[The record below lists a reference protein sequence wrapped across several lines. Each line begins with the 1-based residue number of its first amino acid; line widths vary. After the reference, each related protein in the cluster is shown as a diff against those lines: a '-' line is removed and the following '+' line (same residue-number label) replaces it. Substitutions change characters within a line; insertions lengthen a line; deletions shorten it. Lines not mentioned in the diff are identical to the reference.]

1 MIKYYLY
8 KILNKVLSRVVYIRN
23 GKKIERGIFEIIPKN
38 FEFQSKIVLSFWD
51 KNLMHLGDQLFHV
64 PIIKNFIN
72 RYEFYV
78 CGESPLNPYFEYLSA
93 KICGYKNF
101 KIKGAIFI
109 GKDDMAYSFWK
120 KFGKEN
126 FYIGINYAVLQYE
139 EKITVSLLSI
149 LLNALKRFDENID
162 VDKEL
167 NRADFSFPIFENKNL
182 DEEERKILE
191 NISKEDKKFLVF
203 NNYVASD
210 YISARKRINLLEKIA
225 KEKKEEGYSII
236 HIGSKKDKINDKKNY
251 NFVDYDLR
259 GKLNPLTLFN
269 LFNLNNVYGIISFDT
284 FPMHVAS
291 IFKKDLYVVVRKEE
305 RKEIYRKKFIPCYPN
320 GSDIVKLY
328 L

>member
-8 KILNKVLSRVVYIRN
+8 KILNKVLSGVVYTKY
-23 GKKIERGIFEIIPKN
+23 GKKIEKGVFEIFPKN
-38 FEFQSKIVLSFWD
+38 FEFQNKIVFSFWD

-64 PIIKNFIN
+64 PLIKNFIN

-78 CGESPLNPYFEYLSA
+78 CGESSLNQYFENLGA
-93 KICGYKNF
+93 EIFDYKDFN
-101 KIKGAIFI
+101 IKGAIFI

-126 FYIGINYAVLQYE
+126 LYIGINYAVLQYE
-139 EKITVSLLSI
+139 EKITVSLLRI
-149 LLNALKRFDENID
+149 LLNALKKFDENID

-167 NRADFSFPIFENKNL
+167 NNADFSFPIFENKNL
-182 DEEERKILE
+182 NEEERKILE

-210 YISARKRINLLEKIA
+210 YIGTRKRISLLEKIA

-236 HIGSKKDKINDKKNY
+236 HIGSEKDKISDKKIY
-251 NFVDYDLR
+251 NFVDYDFR
-259 GKLNPLTLFN
+259 GKLAPLTLFN
-269 LFNLNNVYGIISFDT
+269 LFNLSNVYGIISFDT

-291 IFKKDLYVVVRKEE
+291 IFKKDLYIVVRKEE

-320 GSDIVKLY
+320 GDDIVKIY

>member
-8 KILNKVLSRVVYIRN
+8 KILNKILSRFVYIKY
-23 GKKIERGIFEIIPKN
+23 GKKIEKGVFEILPKN
-38 FEFQSKIVLSFWD
+38 FKFQNKIVLSFWD
-51 KNLMHLGDQLFHV
+51 KNLIHLGDQLFNV
-64 PIIKNFIN
+64 PLVKNLLN

-78 CGESPLNPYFEYLSA
+78 CGKSPLNSYFEYLGV
-93 KICGYKNF
+93 KVFDYRYFN
-101 KIKGAIFI
+101 IKGAILI
-109 GKDDMAYSFWK
+109 GKDDMAYSFWE

-126 FYIGINYAVLQYE
+126 LYIGINYAVLQYE
-139 EKITVSLLSI
+139 EKITVSLLRI
-149 LLNALKRFDENID
+149 LLNVLKRFDENID

-167 NRADFSFPIFENKNL
+167 NRADFLFPIFENKNL

-210 YISARKRINLLEKIA
+210 YISARKRINFLEKIA

-236 HIGSKKDKINDKKNY
+236 HIGSKKDKINDKKIY

-259 GKLNPLTLFN
+259 GKLVPLALFN

-284 FPMHVAS
+284 FPMHLAS

-320 GSDIVKLY
+320 GDDIVKLY

>member
-23 GKKIERGIFEIIPKN
+23 GKKIEKGVFEIIPKN
-38 FEFQSKIVLSFWD
+38 FKFQNKIVLSFWD

-78 CGESPLNPYFEYLSA
+78 CGESPLNSYFEYLSA
-93 KICGYKNF
+93 KIFGYKNF

-139 EKITVSLLSI
+139 EKITVSLLRI
-149 LLNALKRFDENID
+149 LLSALKKFDENID

-167 NRADFSFPIFENKNL
+167 NNVDFSFPIFENKNL
-182 DEEERKILE
+182 NEEERKILE

-210 YISARKRINLLEKIA
+210 YISTRKRINLLEKIA

-236 HIGSKKDKINDKKNY
+236 HIGSQKDKISDKKIY

-259 GKLNPLTLFN
+259 GKLAPLTLFN
-269 LFNLNNVYGIISFDT
+269 LFNLSNVYGIISFDT

-291 IFKKDLYVVVRKEE
+291 IFKKDLYIVVRKEQ
-305 RKEIYRKKFIPCYPN
+305 RKEIYRKKFIPCYPEAD
-320 GSDIVKLY
+320 DIVKLY